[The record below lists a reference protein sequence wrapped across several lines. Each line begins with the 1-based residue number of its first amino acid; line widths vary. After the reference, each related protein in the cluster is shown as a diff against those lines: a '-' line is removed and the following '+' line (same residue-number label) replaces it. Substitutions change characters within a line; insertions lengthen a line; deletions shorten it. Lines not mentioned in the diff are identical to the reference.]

1 MVNVLTIKDVAKAL
15 QLSTSTVYKYAEA
28 GKIPS
33 IKIGTARRFT
43 ETDIEKY
50 VNTCK
55 VQTPSSNDKPVVK

>member
-1 MVNVLTIKDVAKAL
+1 MTNVFTIKDVAKVL
-15 QLSTSTVYKYAEA
+15 QLSTSTVYKYAES

-33 IKIGTARRFT
+33 IKIGTARRFL

-55 VQTPSSNDKPVVK
+55 QQILVSNNQQAVK